1 MLKDLTKIVGVSILF
16 LVLFI
21 CFNSFAE
28 EKVTLTTYY
37 PAPYGVYKEMRA
49 DQMTVGSNYKG
60 TTVGDGQLFVERNI
74 GVGTDTPEAM
84 LQVRG
89 SFRSYLTVG
98 YFRRD
103 DFGCEDIPGEWIL
116 CALSA
121 VTADQNPA
129 VPFSHSPSNGC
140 AVQIGADDPGPISQ
154 VFPYPNGTS
163 SDWRLCVG
171 EKLWNVVCGAVC
183 IKFDQ

>member
-60 TTVGDGQLFVERNI
+60 TTVGDGQL
-74 GVGTDTPEAM
+74 
-84 LQVRG
+84 
-89 SFRSYLTVG
+89 
-98 YFRRD
+98 
-103 DFGCEDIPGEWIL
+103 
-116 CALSA
+116 
-121 VTADQNPA
+121 
-129 VPFSHSPSNGC
+129 
-140 AVQIGADDPGPISQ
+140 
-154 VFPYPNGTS
+154 
-163 SDWRLCVG
+163 
-171 EKLWNVVCGAVC
+171 
-183 IKFDQ
+183 